1 MLLGCL
7 RGHQEGIGGTLNF
20 QPGVSALSTLQGK
33 IAAPGWIIFREQLPF
48 KQQFEKCQYRQTFEW
63 VWVAF

>member
-1 MLLGCL
+1 MLVGYL
-7 RGHQEGIGGTLNF
+7 RGYQEGIVGTLNF

-48 KQQFEKCQYRQTFEW
+48 KHSLKNVSIDRLLSGFE
-63 VWVAF
+63 